1 MNPSGLVLRPATA
14 ADIPCLRD
22 LASRIWHACYP
33 GIIGEDQI
41 EYMLGWMYS
50 AERLAADL
58 ARGVRFAIAEV
69 DGVPSGYLATEAD
82 PGSGTLHLHKLYLL
96 PESQGRGLGQAMLEE
111 VGRIA
116 AAAGLAQ
123 VELRVNKSN
132 HRALRA
138 YRRAGFE
145 VREAV
150 VADIGGGFVMDDF
163 ILVRR

>member
-1 MNPSGLVLRPATA
+1 
-14 ADIPCLRD
+14 
-22 LASRIWHACYP
+22 
-33 GIIGEDQI
+33 
-41 EYMLGWMYS
+41 
-50 AERLAADL
+50 
-58 ARGVRFAIAEV
+58 
-69 DGVPSGYLATEAD
+69 
-82 PGSGTLHLHKLYLL
+82 
-96 PESQGRGLGQAMLEE
+96 MLEE

-123 VELRVNKSN
+123 VELRVNRSN